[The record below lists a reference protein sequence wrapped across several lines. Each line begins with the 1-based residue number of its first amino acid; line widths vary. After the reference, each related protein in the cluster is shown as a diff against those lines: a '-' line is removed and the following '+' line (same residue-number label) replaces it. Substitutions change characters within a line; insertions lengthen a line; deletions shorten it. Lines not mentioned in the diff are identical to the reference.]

1 MQKLL
6 FFALVFLLFNCTED
20 KIETKHFVKVDI
32 NAEVNQN
39 LPQLKNVS
47 LKPLETQDESIFA
60 TIINVEYFKGK
71 IYVLDGF
78 STKSLLA
85 FSENGQFINKTRQGK
100 GIGEMIKP
108 FAFYIDK
115 KEEVILVWD
124 EVQSTMFTYDL
135 DLKYISQK
143 KSEIQ
148 YPMLLE
154 FAKMDNNK
162 IIARTHDLIS
172 EKQQEYVFKL
182 YTSDFGEVEN
192 TYLED
197 FKYFHQIG
205 LSKSI
210 SSNKNPYLI
219 SAFDYNIYQLV
230 DNKLKSEFYFDFGKY
245 KLVREELEDEKNGN
259 KHRELLE
266 QGKRVSSLHTIQ
278 LSQNYLSFKVFYKL
292 EPIYYLQSLN
302 QDNLYRLNDYFENGM
317 LPKCDI
323 QSLVNGDTFLAFVNP
338 DDLIAFQEK
347 TGQKLFEGEINSNQN
362 PFILTFSL

>member
-1 MQKLL
+1 
-6 FFALVFLLFNCTED
+6 
-20 KIETKHFVKVDI
+20 
-32 NAEVNQN
+32 

-245 KLVREELEDEKNGN
+245 KLVREELEDEK
-259 KHRELLE
+259 
-266 QGKRVSSLHTIQ
+266 
-278 LSQNYLSFKVFYKL
+278 
-292 EPIYYLQSLN
+292 
-302 QDNLYRLNDYFENGM
+302 
-317 LPKCDI
+317 
-323 QSLVNGDTFLAFVNP
+323 
-338 DDLIAFQEK
+338 
-347 TGQKLFEGEINSNQN
+347 
-362 PFILTFSL
+362 